1 MTDHKSDPLPVE
13 QDAEL
18 RHEAITLG
26 EEAALFL
33 ADRSAPSPWQRVI
46 VCDFEYLYDTD
57 AFKRY
62 QIAEG
67 DPTQGFIRWPF
78 HRIVAGAWCML
89 TISPDMDRPVVTH
102 AEAITNRT
110 EADIVSAFFTMC
122 ATFQDARLVSW
133 GGETKDFLC
142 LKRAAIELG
151 MILPPQLRDPAP
163 FARTRLDLANAVRS
177 LGPYVHLPEFCE
189 AIGVASKP
197 MQSKDISLAVRHGAW
212 DHVETQVVADVCTI
226 AQVAWRYFL
235 ATGSSSGSPDA
246 GDEAVVTA
254 LAGRFPGNGW
264 LSRIASPKRLAA

>member
-1 MTDHKSDPLPVE
+1 MTNHTTNPLPDE
-13 QDAEL
+13 QDADF
-18 RHEAITLG
+18 RHQANTLG

-46 VCDFEYLYDTD
+46 VCDFEYQYDID

-67 DPTQGFIRWPF
+67 DPTQGFVRWPF

-102 AEAITNRT
+102 AEAITDRP
-110 EADIVSAFFTMC
+110 EADIIGAFFTMC

-133 GGETKDFLC
+133 GGESKDFLC
-142 LKRAAIELG
+142 LKRAAIERG

-163 FARTRLDLANAVRS
+163 FARMRLDLASAVRS
-177 LGPYVHLPEFCE
+177 LGHYVHLPEFCE

-197 MQSKDISLAVRHGAW
+197 MPSKDISLAVRHAAW
-212 DHVETQVVADVCTI
+212 DHVENQVVADVCTI
-226 AQVAWRYFL
+226 AQVAWRYL
-235 ATGSSSGSPDA
+235 IATGSAVGSPDA
-246 GDEAVVTA
+246 GDDAVVTA
-254 LAGRFPGNGW
+254 LANRFPANAWFNKLAGSG
-264 LSRIASPKRLAA
+264 RLAA